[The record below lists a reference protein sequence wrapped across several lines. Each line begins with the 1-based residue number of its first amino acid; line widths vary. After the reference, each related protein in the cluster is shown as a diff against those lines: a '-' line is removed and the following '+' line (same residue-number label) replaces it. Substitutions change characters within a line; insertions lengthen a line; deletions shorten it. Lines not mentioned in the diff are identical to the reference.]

1 MELTYVNLIM
11 AALNFILFTCQVAAV
26 KYLLDLVS
34 RVSYNEKKAV
44 EQLTEAR
51 AREAEARREYEAYRD
66 KLDLLNKAESIA
78 ALINE
83 KKTE

>member
-11 AALNFILFTCQVAAV
+11 AALNFVLFVCQVAAV
-26 KYLLDLVS
+26 KYLLDLVG
-34 RVSYNEKKAV
+34 RVSYNEKRAV
-44 EQLTEAR
+44 EDLANAR

-66 KLDLLNKAESIA
+66 KLNLLNKAESIA

-83 KKTE
+83 KKPE